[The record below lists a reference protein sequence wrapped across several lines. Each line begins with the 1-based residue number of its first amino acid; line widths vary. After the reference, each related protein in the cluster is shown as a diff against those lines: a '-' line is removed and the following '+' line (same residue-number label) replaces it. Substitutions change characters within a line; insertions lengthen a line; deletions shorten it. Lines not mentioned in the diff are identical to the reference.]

1 MDKQHDI
8 RQITQVRE
16 IRHLLIKHPDLLSMF
31 EILLIIVNNRLND
44 EPPEHIFDEVDK
56 TLSDD

>member
-1 MDKQHDI
+1 MDRQHDI

-16 IRHLLIKHPDLLSMF
+16 IRHQLIHHPDLLAMF

-44 EPPEHIFDEVDK
+44 EPPESIFDEVDK
-56 TLSDD
+56 SLND

>member
-56 TLSDD
+56 TLNDD

>member
-1 MDKQHDI
+1 MDKPHDI

-16 IRHLLIKHPDLLSMF
+16 IRHQLIHHPDLLAMF

-44 EPPEHIFDEVDK
+44 EPPETIFDEVDK
-56 TLSDD
+56 SLND